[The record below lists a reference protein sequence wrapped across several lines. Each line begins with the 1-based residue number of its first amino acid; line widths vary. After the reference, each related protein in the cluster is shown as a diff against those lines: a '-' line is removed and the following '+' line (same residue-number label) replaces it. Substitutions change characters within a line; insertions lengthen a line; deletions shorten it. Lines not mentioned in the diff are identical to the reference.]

1 MSTRTIQIETP
12 RKLVFEIFR
21 FDPGQPAGEPR
32 LESFEL
38 EEQPYMTLY
47 IALNRIR
54 EEQDPSLQF
63 DFACRSAICGS
74 CGMLVNGRPRLACNT
89 LTATLPETI
98 RLEPLPAFEL
108 IGDLSV
114 DTGSWFRGMAEQV
127 ESWIHERE
135 PFVPDAVEERMDAD
149 LAQALYEGERCIEC
163 GCCIAG
169 CGVANVNPDFVG
181 AAGLNRI
188 ARFMRDPRDARSED
202 DWFEVVSD
210 GNGVF
215 GCVGLMGCHD
225 VCPKGLPLLEQYAYL
240 RRKMLGS
247 GLAKRRPDGAGEAR
261 DPGASR

>member
-1 MSTRTIQIETP
+1 MSAQSVRLEAP
-12 RKLVFEIFR
+12 RRLVFEIFR
-21 FDPGQPAGEPR
+21 FDATQPERPPR
-32 LESFEL
+32 IETFEL
-38 EEQPYMTLY
+38 DEQPFMTLY

-54 EEQDPSLQF
+54 EELDPSLQF

-89 LTATLPETI
+89 LTKELPGTI
-98 RLEPLPAFEL
+98 RLEPLPVFEL

-114 DTGSWFRGMAEQV
+114 DTGRWFRGMAERV
-127 ESWIHERE
+127 EAWIHERAPFE
-135 PFVPDAVEERMDAD
+135 PQAVEERMDAD
-149 LAQALYEGERCIEC
+149 LAQAIYEGERCIEC

-188 ARFMRDPRDARSED
+188 ARFMRDPRDAREQQ

-210 GNGVF
+210 ENGVF

-240 RRKMLGS
+240 RRKMLG
-247 GLAKRRPDGAGEAR
+247 AGHSK
-261 DPGASR
+261 P

>member
-1 MSTRTIQIETP
+1 MKTETITLETP
-12 RKLVFEIFR
+12 RKLCFEIFR
-21 FDPGQPAGEPR
+21 FNPEDPASEPR
-32 LESFEL
+32 LQRFEL
-38 EEQPYMTLY
+38 DEQPFMTLY

-89 LTATLPETI
+89 LTRDLDATI
-98 RLEPLPAFEL
+98 RLEPLPVFKL

-114 DTGSWFRGMAEQV
+114 DTGTWFRGMAEQV
-127 ESWIHERE
+127 EGWIQERAPFE
-135 PFVPDAVEERMDAD
+135 PHAEEERMDAD
-149 LAQALYEGERCIEC
+149 LAQAIYEGERCIEC

-188 ARFMRDPRDARSED
+188 ARFMRDPRDARSDE

-210 GNGVF
+210 ENGVF
-215 GCVGLMGCHD
+215 GCIGLMGCHD
-225 VCPKGLPLLEQYAYL
+225 VCPKELPLLEQYAYL
-240 RRKMLGS
+240 RRRMLG
-247 GLAKRRPDGAGEAR
+247 AAR
-261 DPGASR
+261 EGVSS